1 MEQLGDLGRR
11 GRQRRTTVKSAVLLR
26 EGSGEGKKMITLN
39 KWYPM
44 VQPTH
49 TATQLAFDK
58 AVEKVQE
65 DYRYAI
71 ECLKQVRKT
80 EELEVELYNKR
91 GRQNTIELGSFEDR
105 RRFAIFV

>member
-1 MEQLGDLGRR
+1 MGRR
-11 GRQRRTTVKSAVLLR
+11 GRQRRTTVKGAVLLCQ
-26 EGSGEGKKMITLN
+26 GDGKGKEMITLN

-49 TATQLAFDK
+49 TAKELAFDK

-65 DYRYAI
+65 EYRYAM
-71 ECLKQVRKT
+71 ECLKQVKKT

>member
-1 MEQLGDLGRR
+1 
-11 GRQRRTTVKSAVLLR
+11 
-26 EGSGEGKKMITLN
+26 MITFD

-65 DYRYAI
+65 EYRYAVAANKL
-71 ECLKQVRKT
+71 EQKT
-80 EELEVELYNKR
+80 VEMDLELYDKR
-91 GRQNTIELGSFEDR
+91 ARQNTIELGSFENR
-105 RRFAIFV
+105 RRFQIFV

>member
-1 MEQLGDLGRR
+1 
-11 GRQRRTTVKSAVLLR
+11 
-26 EGSGEGKKMITLN
+26 MITFN

-65 DYRYAI
+65 DYRYAY
-71 ECLKQVRKT
+71 ECLQQVEKT
-80 EELEVELYNKR
+80 RDMEIELYNKR
-91 GRQNTIELGSFEDR
+91 GLQNTIELGSFENR
-105 RRFAIFV
+105 RRFQIFV

>member
-1 MEQLGDLGRR
+1 
-11 GRQRRTTVKSAVLLR
+11 
-26 EGSGEGKKMITLN
+26 MITLD

-65 DYRYAI
+65 EYKQA
-71 ECLKQVRKT
+71 LAAHKQVLKT
-80 EELEVELYNKR
+80 QEMEVELYDKR
-91 GRQNTIELGSFEDR
+91 ARQNTIELGSFEDR
-105 RRFAIFV
+105 RRFQIFV

>member
-1 MEQLGDLGRR
+1 
-11 GRQRRTTVKSAVLLR
+11 
-26 EGSGEGKKMITLN
+26 MITFN

-65 DYRYAI
+65 DYRYAV
-71 ECLKQVRKT
+71 ECLKQVKAT
-80 EELEVELYNKR
+80 EEMEVELYNKR
-91 GRQNTIELGSFEDR
+91 GRQNTIELGSFENR
-105 RRFAIFV
+105 RRFQIFV

>member
-1 MEQLGDLGRR
+1 
-11 GRQRRTTVKSAVLLR
+11 
-26 EGSGEGKKMITLN
+26 MITFN

-65 DYRYAI
+65 DYRYAV
-71 ECLKQVRKT
+71 ECLKQVKAT
-80 EELEVELYNKR
+80 EEMEVELYNKR
-91 GRQNTIELGSFEDR
+91 GRQNAIELGSFEDR
-105 RRFAIFV
+105 RRFQIFV

>member
-1 MEQLGDLGRR
+1 
-11 GRQRRTTVKSAVLLR
+11 
-26 EGSGEGKKMITLN
+26 MITFD

-65 DYRYAI
+65 ETRYAVAANKL
-71 ECLKQVRKT
+71 ELKTV
-80 EELEVELYNKR
+80 EMEVELYNKR
-91 GRQNTIELGSFEDR
+91 ARQNTIELGSFEDR
-105 RRFAIFV
+105 RRFQIFV